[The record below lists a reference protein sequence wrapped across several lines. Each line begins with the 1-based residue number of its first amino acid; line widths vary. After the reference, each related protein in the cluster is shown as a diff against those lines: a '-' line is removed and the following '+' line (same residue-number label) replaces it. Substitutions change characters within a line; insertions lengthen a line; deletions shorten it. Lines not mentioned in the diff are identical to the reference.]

1 MPENN
6 AAMPTQIWGKSYDLK
21 FYAKLLIS
29 KGKTFWN
36 RQQHKV
42 LPQTLTFSN
51 QAREES
57 K

>member
-36 RQQHKV
+36 RQQHNV